1 MMSSEQSKARVIKAN
16 LNLQAKVGTG
26 TISEEKVQTMQ
37 TALENNKIDFAPM
50 AAQFLTQLEIA
61 ISAARIGEGDVNIL
75 IKNMTEPVMQ
85 IKGNAA
91 MFNYKMV
98 SNLANVV
105 LNFLENIEKIDSI
118 VLDIV
123 DAHHKTL
130 NILIKNKMSGD
141 GGAYGVQLESELRD
155 ACKRYFT
162 KKVGAIPT
170 ADGYFVG

>member
-1 MMSSEQSKARVIKAN
+1 MSSEQSKARVIKAN

-50 AAQFLTQLEIA
+50 AAQFLAQLEAA
-61 ISAARIGEGDVNIL
+61 ISAARIGEGDVKVL

-105 LNFLENIEKIDSI
+105 LNFLENIEKIDSV

-141 GGAYGVQLESELRD
+141 GGAYGTQLESELRD

-162 KKVGAIPT
+162 KKVGAIPA